1 MAVMPPLGVADS
13 TQVTL
18 SMPAISA
25 PGMTA
30 SALAAAPCPPSP
42 AFKEAHSIVT
52 TAEQEALELA
62 SRYSRAPSPADL
74 LYTNIAET
82 CVERKRALA
91 EATSRV
97 TAAPPPP
104 PPPRRKASPA
114 DLLYINI
121 TEAKASP
128 ADLLYTNIT
137 EACVE
142 RKRALAGTDACAAV
156 RRQYRHSEKY
166 CTGHPYTDLSFLL
179 SAGILPPP
187 PQPPREKIEECR
199 AKRYLLW
206 TRNTLDFFAGHQHKW
221 FSLSCALFSLSCAL
235 WEAHRL
241 GRTLVLDSFTGIDK
255 THIGGEYHADVPFT
269 AWYNSNAM
277 AGLPQGG
284 LFWHEFVQGCGAPGI
299 LQEGSGDVAVGTG
312 DVAVVPPSASH
323 ADMLAHAGVPL
334 LVREWDASALRRS
347 ATTTASL
354 TDSSGRPDM
363 RGSVTTTM
371 PPSLTDSSGRPDV
384 RYGYQV
390 CHRPDVPSARW
401 PKVVSEPG
409 VDYSM
414 PEGLKSRPY
423 ADWVYSTTRAMLDD
437 LKAEGAALGAQVVC
451 VHVRRGDMVRAPG
464 MRARYPSLDRDTFAE
479 AISICKHGAWYP
491 SLDRDT
497 SAEAILATLAP
508 RVPQGTILYIA
519 TNERD
524 PAAYFAPLAARYAVR
539 ALGDYVDL
547 AAPPGRLLLPSSL
560 ALFDYAMLTRCPA
573 VIPTFASEAASGGF
587 EGLSLSPLTK

>member
-1 MAVMPPLGVADS
+1 MMLRATYVIAALCG
-13 TQVTL
+13 
-18 SMPAISA
+18 
-25 PGMTA
+25 GK
-30 SALAAAPCPPSP
+30 LAAAYNPCSGL
-42 AFKEAHSIVT
+42 AGQAAVVCCGREAHSIVT

-62 SRYSRAPSPADL
+62 SR
-74 LYTNIAET
+74 
-82 CVERKRALA
+82 
-91 EATSRV
+91 
-97 TAAPPPP
+97 
-104 PPPRRKASPA
+104 
-114 DLLYINI
+114 
-121 TEAKASP
+121 KASP

-221 FSLSCALFSLSCAL
+221 FSLSCAL

-284 LFWHEFVQGCGAPGI
+284 LFWHEFVQGCGAPGV
-299 LQEGSGDVAVGTG
+299 LQEGTG
-312 DVAVVPPSASH
+312 DVAVVPPTASH

-334 LVREWDASALRRS
+334 LVREWDASALRSS
-347 ATTTASL
+347 ATTTTSL

-363 RGSVTTTM
+363 
-371 PPSLTDSSGRPDV
+371 

-390 CHRPDVPSARW
+390 CHRPDVPTARW

-437 LKAEGAALGAQVVC
+437 LKAEGAARGAQVVC

-464 MRARYPSLDRDTFAE
+464 MRARYPSLDRDT
-479 AISICKHGAWYP
+479 
-491 SLDRDT
+491 
-497 SAEAILATLAP
+497 SAEAILATLTP
-508 RVPQGTILYIA
+508 RVPQGTLLYIA

-587 EGLSLSPLTK
+587 EGLSLSPLMK